1 MSPRMPVYY
10 GFRSYSPPYRRSRR
24 RPALKHTPA
33 LVYAKTD
40 VTFHRLTTIE
50 VHNVHSDF
58 RGYFYNL
65 EVVA

>member
-24 RPALKHTPA
+24 RPALKQTPMK
-33 LVYAKTD
+33 VYAKTN
-40 VTFHRLTTIE
+40 VTFFGLTTVE
-50 VHNVHSDF
+50 EHKMNPDF

>member
-24 RPALKHTPA
+24 RPALKYTPVK
-33 LVYAKTD
+33 VYAKTN
-40 VTFHRLTTIE
+40 VTFFGLTTVE
-50 VHNVHSDF
+50 EHNVHSNF
-58 RGYFYNL
+58 MGYFHNL